1 MHYVDRVPEPRALRD
16 YRDRYTGR
24 WVEYY
29 QRGRGAKPSDSHWR
43 QFQGKLEKAF
53 FGLCAY
59 CESSCRGEVD
69 HFRPKSRFPQY
80 VYGWSNWMF
89 SCHDCNNS
97 KGEKW
102 PAGGYIDPCARKR
115 SSWPEQFFDFDLK
128 TGEITP
134 KVGLS
139 RRRWDKARTMIDDLA
154 LNAFH
159 HLRKRFERIS
169 LPSEVLRGNIP
180 DDPFHKKDFL
190 RRVSARSAQFW
201 FFRFEST

>member
-1 MHYVDRVPEPRALRD
+1 
-16 YRDRYTGR
+16 
-24 WVEYY
+24 
-29 QRGRGAKPSDSHWR
+29 
-43 QFQGKLEKAF
+43 
-53 FGLCAY
+53 
-59 CESSCRGEVD
+59 VD

-201 FFRFEST
+201 FIRFEST